1 MDKTWDKL
9 IKFVT
14 LRPRS
19 EKEISRWFSRKKID
33 EKRQKEYLD
42 RLKELEFLDDEKF
55 ARWWVDQ
62 RLSFRPRSKRELTSE
77 LVRKGIE
84 RALIKKII
92 NEFEIDEVEIA
103 EKLLSKRNY
112 QDLQKAVAYLARKG
126 FDWET
131 IKEVKLALEQQDA

>member
-9 IKFVT
+9 IKFAT

-19 EKEISRWFSRKKID
+19 EKEVRDWFYRKKVG
-33 EKRQKEYLD
+33 EKSQKKYFNQ
-42 RLKELEFLDDEKF
+42 LKELEFLDDEKF
-55 ARWWVDQ
+55 ARWWIDQ

-77 LVRKGIE
+77 LIKKGIE
-84 RALIKKII
+84 RTLIKRII
-92 NEFEIDEVEIA
+92 DEFEIDEVKIA
-103 EKLLSKRNY
+103 KRLLSKRNY
-112 QDLQKAVAYLARKG
+112 QNSQKAMAYLSRKG